1 MMRIRRTVSAESANA
16 FPTIG
21 INVDAAA
28 LMPFAANPSTLLVKV
43 PSSDNIPTKITITNP
58 KNHEIPDLK
67 KVDNLFN
74 CTLSDMFDTI
84 PKTVATSVIGKI
96 TPVIIFPNKYYR
108 KKN

>member
-1 MMRIRRTVSAESANA
+1 MRHIRSTVSAESANA
-16 FPTIG
+16 FPTTG
-21 INVDAAA
+21 IKVDAAA
-28 LMPFAANPSTLLVKV
+28 LIPFAAKPSTLLVKV
-43 PSSDNIPTKITITNP
+43 PSNDNIPTKITITNP

-96 TPVIIFPNKYYR
+96 TPVIIFPNKH
-108 KKN
+108 N